1 MPDVERTAL
10 VLHSAPQMYAL
21 VNDVARYPEFLPGC
35 VATEVQEESLEH
47 MLAIMTLQ
55 KGPIAQQFS
64 TSNTLIPDESIQM
77 ELANGPFEYLEG
89 GWTFTPLSDEA
100 CKIAFRLNFKFKNRL
115 IGAAFSKYFSELT
128 LTMVDAFTKR
138 AKHIYGAQA

>member
-35 VATEVQEESLEH
+35 VATDVQEESETH
-47 MLAIMTLQ
+47 MLAKMTLR
-55 KGPIAQQFS
+55 KGPVAQKFS
-64 TSNTLIPDESIQM
+64 TSNTLVPDESIQM
-77 ELANGPFEYLEG
+77 QLNNGPFEYLEG

-100 CKIAFRLNFKFKNRL
+100 CKIAFRLNFKFSNRL
-115 IGAAFSKYFSELT
+115 VGAAFSSYFSELT

-138 AKHIYGAQA
+138 AKQIYGEQA